1 MACRTALIQYA
12 VMYLYIPYIL
22 LAVSLFYS
30 VFFVDIHR
38 KMMSFKRAEII
49 LSFIILIF

>member
-30 VFFVDIHR
+30 VFNI
-38 KMMSFKRAEII
+38 MTTITN
-49 LSFIILIF
+49 LN